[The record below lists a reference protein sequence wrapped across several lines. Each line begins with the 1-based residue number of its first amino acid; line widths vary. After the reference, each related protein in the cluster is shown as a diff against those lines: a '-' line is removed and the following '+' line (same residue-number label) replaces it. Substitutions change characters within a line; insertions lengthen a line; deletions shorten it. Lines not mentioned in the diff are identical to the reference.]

1 MAPTSTSRI
10 RLLHETLRRYLK
22 MNAGDHLDK
31 VIAKTRDEDLAVV
44 LSQMLPRFQQ
54 QLFERLPTSERKAGV
69 IVEMQAPFGKEMLEP
84 LPPEDAAA
92 ILREMATDDAADII
106 ADLSEDQAQRVLD
119 ILDDAEQVEELMT
132 YGEDTAGG
140 IMLPDFVAL
149 VANNTA
155 EEALRALRRSADVEM
170 IYYIYVVD
178 DAGSLVGVLSLRKL
192 VAAPPES
199 LVKDL
204 MDSDVISVRTDADQ
218 EDVATMVARYGF
230 VAVPVVDDTNK
241 LIGIV
246 TVDDVI
252 DVLQDEAT
260 EDILKMAGAGTE
272 LGETDGVWSN
282 LRVRAPWLMA
292 SSVGGL
298 IAAGVMGTFKETIE
312 AHYYLAL
319 FVPIILGL
327 SGNVGTQSATVTVR
341 ALAVGQ
347 LVHGEKNWRVV
358 RRELAIG
365 IVLGLFFGVLI
376 GGIGWA
382 FAQSFFYGMTIGL
395 SLAAGMIVSNV
406 VGTAI
411 PLVLSRLNIDPAVAT
426 GPLVTTSVDILGIL
440 TYFSIATLLGA
451 FLPPSGAGG

>member
-1 MAPTSTSRI
+1 MAPTSSSRT

-22 MNAGDHLDK
+22 LGASDHLDK

-44 LSQMLPRFQQ
+44 LSQMLPRHQH
-54 QLFERLPTSERKAGV
+54 QLFERLPSAQRKAGV
-69 IVEMQAPFGKEMLEP
+69 IVEMQPPFGKDMLEP
-84 LPPEDAAA
+84 MSATEAAG
-92 ILREMATDDAADII
+92 ILREMAADDAADII
-106 ADLSEDQAQRVLD
+106 ADLSPEQAQRVLAS
-119 ILDDAEQVEELMT
+119 LDDAEQVEELLT

-155 EEALRALRRSADVEM
+155 EEALRALREAGDVEM

-178 DAGSLVGVLSLRKL
+178 DSGSLVGVLSLRKL
-192 VAAPPES
+192 VAAPPET
-199 LVKDL
+199 LVREL

-218 EDVATMVARYGF
+218 EDVAATVARYGF
-230 VAVPVVDDTNK
+230 VAVPVVDETNK
-241 LIGIV
+241 LLGIV

-272 LGETDGVWSN
+272 LHETAGVWSN
-282 LRVRAPWLMA
+282 LRVRAPWLLA

-298 IAAGVMGTFKETIE
+298 VAAGVMGSFEETLK
-312 AHYYLAL
+312 AHHYLAL

-341 ALAVGQ
+341 ALAVGH
-347 LVHGEKNWRVV
+347 LGHGDKSWRVI

-365 IVLGLFFGVLI
+365 IVLGLFFGIVI
-376 GGIGWA
+376 GAVGWA
-382 FAQSFFYGMTIGL
+382 FAQSFFYGVTIGL
-395 SLAAGMIVSNV
+395 SLTAGMIVSNV

-440 TYFSIATLLGA
+440 TYFSIATLLGT
-451 FLPPSGAGG
+451 FLPSAAGG

>member
-1 MAPTSTSRI
+1 MAPTSSSKA

-22 MNAGDHLDK
+22 MDASENIDK
-31 VIAKTRDEDLAVV
+31 VIAKTRDEDLALV
-44 LSQMLPRFQQ
+44 LSSMLPKFQHR
-54 QLFERLPTSERKAGV
+54 LFERLPTTERKAGV
-69 IVEMQAPFGKEMLEP
+69 IVEMAPPFGKDMLEP
-84 LPPEDAAA
+84 MEPEVAAA
-92 ILREMATDDAADII
+92 ILREMASDDAADII
-106 ADLSEDQAQRVLD
+106 ADLSEEHAQRVLHV
-119 ILDDAEQVEELMT
+119 LDHSDEVEELMS
-132 YGEDTAGG
+132 YDEDTAGG

-155 EEALRALRRSADVEM
+155 EEAVRALRQAGDVEM

-178 DAGSLVGVLSLRKL
+178 DADHLVGVLSLRKL
-192 VAAPPES
+192 VAAPPET

-218 EDVATMVARYGF
+218 EDVARMVARYGF

-241 LIGIV
+241 LLGIV

-252 DVLQDEAT
+252 DVIQDEAT
-260 EDILKMAGAGTE
+260 EDILKMAGAGTG
-272 LGETDGVWSN
+272 LPETAGVWPN
-282 LRVRAPWLMA
+282 LRVRVPWLLA

-298 IAAGVMGTFKETIE
+298 IAAGVMGSFEETLKT
-312 AHYYLAL
+312 HHYLAL

-347 LVHGEKNWRVV
+347 LGHSDKSWRVV
-358 RRELAIG
+358 RRELLIG
-365 IVLGLFFGVLI
+365 IVLGLFFGVAI

-382 FAQSFFYGMTIGL
+382 FAQSFFYGTTIGL

-411 PLVLSRLNIDPAVAT
+411 PLMLARLNIDPAVAT

-451 FLPPSGAGG
+451 FLPATGAM